1 MSFEDLIVTI
11 DGKNV
16 KESDLVNHIVMIIDR
31 SGSMSSLMTE
41 IPGVFNSQLRDLK
54 ETAGDMRTT
63 VSLITFE
70 TEVDKP
76 IFWKKD
82 IHEVRDMTSADYKL
96 GGWTSLYDA
105 IGTTV
110 TKLKAEK
117 DADDPKTSYLIVV
130 ITDGQ
135 ENHSTEFSGKMLEM
149 LMNEV
154 KETKRWT
161 FSFIGSNLD
170 LEKETRSMGVADTNK
185 LYFAQSNIGVG
196 YVGSANLSGTSG
208 RSGNSGVGGTMGYT
222 PTGMTVTNSLDDAM
236 NTHSASVK
244 TYMNARKDI
253 KQDADGSSVV
263 FSASTQFY
271 NDASDIKA

>member
-41 IPGVFNSQLRDLK
+41 VPGAFNSQLKDLK
-54 ETAGDMRTT
+54 ENAGDMRTT
-63 VSLITFE
+63 VSLVTFE
-70 TEVDKP
+70 TDVDKP

-82 IHEVRDMTSADYKL
+82 IHKVRDMTNSDYL
-96 GGWTSLYDA
+96 IGGMTSLYDA
-105 IGTTV
+105 LGSTITM
-110 TKLKAEK
+110 LKSED
-117 DADDPKTSYLIVV
+117 DANDPKTSFLIVV

-135 ENHSTEFSGKMLEM
+135 ENNSKEFSGKALET

-170 LEKETRSMGVADTNK
+170 LEKETSRMGVADTNK
-185 LYFAQSNIGVG
+185 LYFAQSNAGIG
-196 YVGSANLSGTSG
+196 YVGSAPLASFRG
-208 RSGNSGVGGTMGYT
+208 RSGNAGVGGTMGYT
-222 PTGMTVTNSLDDAM
+222 PTGMTVTNSLGDAM
-236 NTHSASVK
+236 NTHSTSIK
-244 TYMNARKDI
+244 SYMSARKDI
-253 KQDADGSSVV
+253 KQDADGSSIV
-263 FSASTQFY
+263 FSATTQFY